1 MNHITLREKNVL
13 CNEEIYFLHLH
24 AWICKLSAS
33 RRLDMTIWFLT
44 QSLPEDVT
52 IELRNLFYTTIKL
65 NKNHWSY
72 AKLGIRT
79 RDQYFFRLQKIMQL
93 MELNVHFMK
102 STQQSWHMTFTTGNL
117 FHMFLDLKPTPQK
130 IKSCMYLQVMGVLW
144 PLIACRLFKITRFHR
159 YSFYHFASFSTRFV
173 NLSFIK
179 EAFENV
185 SKYRQSII

>member
-1 MNHITLREKNVL
+1 MNHITLRKKNVL
-13 CNEEIYFLHLH
+13 CNEEFIFCIYTLEY
-24 AWICKLSAS
+24 AS
-33 RRLDMTIWFLT
+33 CLQVEDLTWPFDFWLNLCQKMT
-44 QSLPEDVT
+44 QPNYVT
-52 IELRNLFYTTIKL
+52 FSTPTIKL

-79 RDQYFFRLQKIMQL
+79 RDQYLFRLQKIRQL

-117 FHMFLDLKPTPQK
+117 FHMILDLKPTPQK

-144 PLIACRLFKITRFHR
+144 PLIACCLFKITRFHR

-185 SKYRQSII
+185 SKYRQSIT